1 MRISLSSAI
10 FVCVLVLL
18 ASLALAAGSRS
29 FATNP
34 QGKGGEVIA
43 KPTPS
48 PTSKKTTTAH
58 PKTGSRSA
66 RSDSKS
72 TGYHVVKKTV
82 LGDGGWDYLTVD
94 AKARRVYISRGT
106 HVMVVDADSAAVVG
120 DIPGTN
126 GVHGIAI
133 ASDMH
138 KGFTSNGR
146 DNNVTIFDTK
156 TLKVLG
162 TAPAGKNPDAI
173 IYDPASKRVFAFN
186 GSSKDATAIDA
197 KTGTVAGTIPLGGKP
212 EFAAADDKGHV
223 FVNIEDT
230 SEIVRFDS
238 NKLAVENRW
247 KIAPGEEPSGL
258 AMDRKHRRLFS
269 VCSNKLMVVV
279 NADTGAVVTTLP
291 IGQGTDAAGFDPETG
306 FAFSSNGEGTLT
318 VVHEDS
324 ADKFSVVDTVP
335 TQVRARTMTLDSKTH
350 QVFTVTAE
358 FGPPPAAT
366 AQQPR
371 PRAPMV
377 PGSFTLLTLSR

>member
-1 MRISLSSAI
+1 MRTSLSSVV

-18 ASLALAAGSRS
+18 ASWVLAAGSS
-29 FATNP
+29 
-34 QGKGGEVIA
+34 
-43 KPTPS
+43 
-48 PTSKKTTTAH
+48 
-58 PKTGSRSA
+58 
-66 RSDSKS
+66 
-72 TGYHVVKKTV
+72 GYHVSKKTV
-82 LGDGGWDYLTVD
+82 LGGDGGWDYLTVD
-94 AKARRVYISRGT
+94 AKARRIYISRGT

-133 ASDMH
+133 ASDMN
-138 KGFTSNGR
+138 KGFISDGR

-162 TAPAGKNPDAI
+162 TAPTGKNPDAI
-173 IYDPASKRVFAFN
+173 IFDPASKRVFAFN
-186 GSSKDATAIDA
+186 GSSKDTTAIDA

-212 EFAAADDKGHV
+212 EFAAADEKGHV

-230 SEIVRFDS
+230 SEIVQFDS
-238 NKLAVENRW
+238 NKLTVENRW

-258 AMDRKHRRLFS
+258 ALDRKHRRLFS

-324 ADKFSVVDTVP
+324 PDKFSVVDTVA
-335 TQVRARTMTLDSKTH
+335 TQVRARTMALDTKTH
-350 QVFTVTAE
+350 QVFTVTAQ

-377 PGSFTLLTLSR
+377 PGSFTLLTVSR

>member
-1 MRISLSSAI
+1 MRISLSSVV

-18 ASLALAAGSRS
+18 ASLALAAGAS
-29 FATNP
+29 
-34 QGKGGEVIA
+34 
-43 KPTPS
+43 
-48 PTSKKTTTAH
+48 
-58 PKTGSRSA
+58 
-66 RSDSKS
+66 
-72 TGYHVVKKTV
+72 GYHVAKKTV
-82 LGDGGWDYLTVD
+82 LGGDGGWDYLTVD
-94 AKARRVYISRGT
+94 AKARRIYISRGT

-133 ASDMH
+133 ASEMD
-138 KGFTSNGR
+138 KGFVSDGR
-146 DNNVTIFDTK
+146 DNNVTIFDPK

-162 TAPAGKNPDAI
+162 TAPTGKNPDAI
-173 IYDPASKRVFAFN
+173 IYDPASKRVFTFN

-212 EFAAADDKGHV
+212 EFAAADEKGHV

-230 SEIVRFDS
+230 SEIVQFDS
-238 NKLAVENRW
+238 NKLTVENRW

-324 ADKFSVVDTVP
+324 ADKYSVVDTVP
-335 TQVRARTMTLDSKTH
+335 TQVRARTMALDTKTH
-350 QVFTVTAE
+350 QVFLVTAE

-371 PRAPMV
+371 QRAPMV

>member
-1 MRISLSSAI
+1 MRISLSSVL

-18 ASLALAAGSRS
+18 ASLVLAAGSS
-29 FATNP
+29 
-34 QGKGGEVIA
+34 
-43 KPTPS
+43 
-48 PTSKKTTTAH
+48 
-58 PKTGSRSA
+58 
-66 RSDSKS
+66 
-72 TGYHVVKKTV
+72 GYHVAKKTV
-82 LGDGGWDYLTVD
+82 LGGDGGWDYLTVD
-94 AKARRVYISRGT
+94 AKARRIYISRGT

-133 ASDMH
+133 ASDMD
-138 KGFTSNGR
+138 KGFISDGR
-146 DNNVTIFDTK
+146 DGNVTIFDTK

-162 TAPAGKNPDAI
+162 TTPAGKNPDAI
-173 IYDPASKRVFAFN
+173 IYDQASKRVFAFN

-212 EFAAADDKGHV
+212 EFAAADEKGHV

-230 SEIVRFDS
+230 SEIVQFDS
-238 NKLAVENRW
+238 NKLTVENRW

-279 NADTGAVVTTLP
+279 NADTGKVVTTLP
-291 IGQGTDAAGFDPETG
+291 IGAGTDAAGFDPETG

-335 TQVRARTMTLDSKTH
+335 TQVRARTMALDTKTH
-350 QVFTVTAE
+350 QVFLVTAQ
-358 FGPPPAAT
+358 FGAPPAAT

-377 PGSFTLLTLSR
+377 PGSFTLLTMSR

>member
-1 MRISLSSAI
+1 MRTSLSSVV

-18 ASLALAAGSRS
+18 ASWVLAAGSS
-29 FATNP
+29 
-34 QGKGGEVIA
+34 
-43 KPTPS
+43 
-48 PTSKKTTTAH
+48 
-58 PKTGSRSA
+58 
-66 RSDSKS
+66 
-72 TGYHVVKKTV
+72 GYHVSKKTV
-82 LGDGGWDYLTVD
+82 LGGDGGWDYLTVD
-94 AKARRVYISRGT
+94 AKARRIYISRGT

-133 ASDMH
+133 VSDMD
-138 KGFTSNGR
+138 KGFISDGR

-162 TAPAGKNPDAI
+162 TAPTGKNPDAI
-173 IYDPASKRVFAFN
+173 IFDPASKRVFAFN
-186 GSSKDATAIDA
+186 GSSKDTTVIDA
-197 KTGTVAGTIPLGGKP
+197 KTGTVVGTISLGGKP
-212 EFAAADDKGHV
+212 EFAAADEKGHV

-230 SEIVRFDS
+230 SEIVQFDS
-238 NKLAVENRW
+238 NKLTVENRW

-258 AMDRKHRRLFS
+258 ALDRKHRRLFS

-279 NADTGAVVTTLP
+279 NADTGVVVTTLP

-324 ADKFSVVDTVP
+324 ADKFSVVDTVA
-335 TQVRARTMTLDSKTH
+335 TQARARTMALDTKTH